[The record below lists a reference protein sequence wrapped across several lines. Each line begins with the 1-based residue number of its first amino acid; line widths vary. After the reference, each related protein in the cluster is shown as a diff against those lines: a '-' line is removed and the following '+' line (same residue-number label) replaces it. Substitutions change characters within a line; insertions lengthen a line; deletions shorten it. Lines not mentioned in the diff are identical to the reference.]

1 MEGGKAVREIII
13 GQAWSKACPY
23 LFRRELGPQR
33 APQCEL
39 LTARFDLCELAVP
52 EHGTITLSL
61 SLHLLL
67 LAQLL
72 KKGLCGLLV
81 DGVSCVKEP
90 GRVGGREGGREG
102 TYQQALL
109 SSSVHERGAV
119 AGDSSRSREGGRK
132 GGWRRTS

>member
-1 MEGGKAVREIII
+1 M
-13 GQAWSKACPY
+13 
-23 LFRRELGPQR
+23 R
-33 APQCEL
+33 ARC
-39 LTARFDLCELAVP
+39 P

-109 SSSVHERGAV
+109 SSSVDERGAV
-119 AGDSSRSREGGRK
+119 AGDSSRSRREGGREDGDVPRK
-132 GGWRRTS
+132 TTRPGQDV